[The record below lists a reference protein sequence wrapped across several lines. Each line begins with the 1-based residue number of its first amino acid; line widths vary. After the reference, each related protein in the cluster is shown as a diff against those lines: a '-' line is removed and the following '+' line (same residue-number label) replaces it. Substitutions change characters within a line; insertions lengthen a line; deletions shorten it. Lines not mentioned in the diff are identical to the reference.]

1 MLYIL
6 QNQEKKAQP
15 QAAWSWQV
23 ALWPLCMQVRCTEA
37 QCLWALQAL
46 CISRVAHNPA
56 QSAVRE
62 GVVTPRSEMLV

>member
-23 ALWPLCMQVRCTEA
+23 ALWPLCMQVRCTEDDPSA
-37 QCLWALQAL
+37 SGL
-46 CISRVAHNPA
+46 CRHFASPEWPITLLSQQWEKVW
-56 QSAVRE
+56 
-62 GVVTPRSEMLV
+62 